1 MIGSLRVKY
10 VFHRDRKECI
20 QKIFFFLFLHQ
31 NTHWAYPHGI
41 FKCKKITKQ
50 YPKLSPKLSLVQGK
64 TCIHQ
69 KHTIDDFHLVNRS
82 DHYSLVMTFASIISI
97 HSLLDLVFS
106 WQTRALDKRDIQT
119 NIFFLFFFL
128 HENLFWGSKFWQGN
142 QYLRFTSNP

>member
-10 VFHRDRKECI
+10 VFHRDRQRVYSEDFFFFF
-20 QKIFFFLFLHQ
+20 FFFLFLHQ
-31 NTHWAYPHGI
+31 NTPWEYPHGI

-64 TCIHQ
+64 MCIHQ

-106 WQTRALDKRDIQT
+106 WQTRALDKQDIQT
-119 NIFFLFFFL
+119 NIFFLFFFYMKTYF
-128 HENLFWGSKFWQGN
+128 EDSSFDKE
-142 QYLRFTSNP
+142 TSI